1 MVTRGQRS
9 LGRTIRKLSNSVEFS
24 AKESMAKRSEIRH
37 NRQAQEAQGYTEDSP
52 IQNLRNIQPN
62 KKKDTARA

>member
-24 AKESMAKRSEIRH
+24 NKESIAKETEKKYKENIRKRL
-37 NRQAQEAQGYTEDSP
+37 GYTEDYPVQSLRDPP
-52 IQNLRNIQPN
+52 IQP
-62 KKKDTARA
+62 KDSK